1 MDIEENT
8 IPPPPLCFSCGNELP
23 ESDYDLF
30 HKLMREHVYNGVEEN
45 AAEKII
51 LDGVVLE
58 QKGVSFS
65 NEPRK
70 LSKIYQR
77 TCCRLMFQ
85 GDAYEYRKYM
95 GMYEKEYPT
104 GI

>member
-1 MDIEENT
+1 MEEYT
-8 IPPPPLCFSCGNELP
+8 ISPPPLCFSCGNKLP
-23 ESDYDLF
+23 ESDFNLF
-30 HKLMREHVYNGVEEN
+30 HKLMGEYVYKGIEEN

-51 LDGVVLE
+51 LDG
-58 QKGVSFS
+58 
-65 NEPRK
+65 K

-77 TCCRLMFQ
+77 TCCRIMFQ

-95 GMYEKEYPT
+95 GLYEKDYPT